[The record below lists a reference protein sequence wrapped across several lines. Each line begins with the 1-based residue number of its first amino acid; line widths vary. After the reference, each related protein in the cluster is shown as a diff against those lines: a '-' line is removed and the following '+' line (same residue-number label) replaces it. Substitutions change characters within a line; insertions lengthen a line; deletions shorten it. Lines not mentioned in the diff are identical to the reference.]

1 MVMRISQFANLVS
14 KITDKYHTETTEA
27 YPSQINTIA
36 GPYPYDGKSE
46 TIDISG
52 STQLPMA
59 PDHKGRVNEDQL
71 YERGSKQHLI
81 KWVSQGVP
89 YEYKLWQFQ
98 QFQVINDRA
107 ENLIMSV
114 EDAKEYFVM
123 AFLGYGHTTTHPDG
137 RDLTGFD
144 GVAPFSASHV
154 LADIVG
160 CPTQSNL
167 FTTTNVGSDMTLS
180 PDNVKYI
187 RRQMALYKNDRNQLQ
202 KVQPNTLI
210 VPLSLADDA
219 EEIMK
224 SEKIAHELSNT
235 TNILRDVKVVV
246 IPELDQF
253 STVDYYFAN
262 LKMLR
267 KHFIFVDVYKKHS
280 KTSGKII
287 NGIRVERDYDVHTK
301 AEFAAA
307 DGMYFC
313 GFGLEWRMISKIRPG
328 V

>member
-1 MVMRISQFANLVS
+1 MLRISQFANLVS
-14 KITDKYHTETTEA
+14 KVTDKYHTETTGA
-27 YPSQINTIA
+27 YPSQIDTVA

-59 PDHKGRVNEDQL
+59 PDHTGRVNRDL
-71 YERGSKQHLI
+71 IYERGSKQHTK
-81 KWVSQGVP
+81 KWVSIGVP
-89 YEYKLWQFQ
+89 YEQELWQFQ

-107 ENLIMSV
+107 ENHILSIL
-114 EDAKEYFVM
+114 DAKEYFVM

-144 GVAPFSASHV
+144 SVAPFSAAHV
-154 LADIVG
+154 LSDIVG

-167 FTTTNVGSDMTLS
+167 YTATNVGSNMTLS
-180 PDNVKYI
+180 PDNVKYV
-187 RRQMALYKNDRNQLQ
+187 RRQMALLKNDRNQLQ
-202 KVQPNTLI
+202 KIDANTLI
-210 VPLSLADDA
+210 VPRALGDEA

-224 SEKIAHELSNT
+224 SEKKAHELSNT
-235 TNILRDVKVVV
+235 VNILKDVKVVV

-253 STVDYYFAN
+253 SSTDWYFAN

-280 KTSGKII
+280 KTSGKVV
-287 NGIRVERDYDVHTK
+287 NGVRIEKDYDVNTK
-301 AEFAAA
+301 AEFVAGDA
-307 DGMYFC
+307 MWFC
-313 GFGLEWRMISKIRPG
+313 GFGLEWRMIAKVRPG